1 MKHNI
6 KSELYNLKF
15 LAKKVIQASP
25 GYVLAAFVE
34 SMLGAAL
41 PFVAILF
48 PKYMIDEMMGEK
60 RLSLLVWYVA
70 AAALSALVLSVASG
84 ALKRYMNAVT
94 RDILIKIEY
103 DMGSHNMGVAY
114 ENLEDTKYIEQKD
127 KAMLP
132 IRERMT
138 HLYIVRQ
145 FPELIRCIFTAAGA
159 VGILLSFDVISLV
172 VIMIPTFVIAWLNR
186 GYQKKEMEIHG
197 ESVSMERFFIYYY
210 QILEDFGPGKD
221 IRLFHLHELLM
232 KRNNQ
237 CDDSIFGFKKQTMEL
252 KRGFEGISR
261 VLEALRSAFVYGY
274 IGVKALL
281 TGITIGSFSMYT
293 GAAATFSGSTANL
306 LNIIVR
312 LRQDCRYLEEFVKLE
327 EVPVESEREG
337 FKDIDT
343 DHVTLEFRHVS
354 FRYPGT
360 DRDILTDVNFELKQG
375 ESLSIVGR
383 NGAGKTTVIKL
394 LSRLFK
400 PTGGEILINGTDI
413 HSIDFEVYR
422 KLLSVVF
429 QDFKIFEFSI
439 EENVAAGKEI
449 LENRLESALKNAG
462 IYEKIQT
469 LQRGSQ
475 TFVGKQFDENGTE
488 FSGGELQKLAI
499 ARALY
504 KDSPVIVLDEPTAAL
519 DPYAEEEVYERF
531 SELTEGRTTIYISHR
546 LSSCKFCRRIIFLE
560 DGKIVEDGNH
570 EELICL
576 NGKYAE
582 MFQMQASQYTG

>member
-360 DRDILTDVNFELKQG
+360 DRDILTDVNFKLKQG

-519 DPYAEEEVYERF
+519 DPYAEAEVYERF

>member
-132 IRERMT
+132 MRERMT
-138 HLYIVRQ
+138 HLYIIRQ

-159 VGILLSFDVISLV
+159 LGILLSFDVISLV
-172 VIMIPTFVIAWLNR
+172 VIMIPTFVITWLNR

-337 FKDIDT
+337 FKDLDT
-343 DHVTLEFRHVS
+343 DYVTLEFRHVS

-519 DPYAEEEVYERF
+519 DPYAEAEVYERF

-570 EELICL
+570 EELIRL

>member
-34 SMLGAAL
+34 SILGAAL

-186 GYQKKEMEIHG
+186 GYQRKEMEIHG

-449 LENRLESALKNAG
+449 LKNRLESALKNAG

-570 EELICL
+570 EELIRL

>member
-25 GYVLAAFVE
+25 GYALAAFVE

-145 FPELIRCIFTAAGA
+145 LPELIRCIFTAAGA

-281 TGITIGSFSMYT
+281 TGITIGNFSMYT

-327 EVPVESEREG
+327 EVPVEAEREG

-343 DHVTLEFRHVS
+343 GHVTLEFRHVS

-449 LENRLESALKNAG
+449 LENRLELALKNAG

-504 KDSPVIVLDEPTAAL
+504 KESPVIVLDEPTAAL

-570 EELICL
+570 EELIRL

>member
-60 RLSLLVWYVA
+60 RLSLLVRYVA

-293 GAAATFSGSTANL
+293 GAATTFSGSTANL

-343 DHVTLEFRHVS
+343 DHVTMEFRHVS